1 MVTNKTSNHGPV
13 PNWRSS
19 SPTDKT
25 AHADA
30 DQKLAD
36 EAKGPGERLAA
47 SPRIDRLGWGA
58 PRLHLIEPLANRVGA
73 SAKCLGL
80 LGADF
85 ATSRAGALPFG

>member
-1 MVTNKTSNHGPV
+1 MPIKQ
-13 PNWRSS
+13 
-19 SPTDKT
+19 PTDKT

-36 EAKGPGERLAA
+36 EAKGPGERLATSA
-47 SPRIDRLGWGA
+47 RIDRLGWGA
-58 PRLHLIEPLANRVGA
+58 PRLYLIEPLANRVGA

-85 ATSRAGALPFG
+85 ATSRAGPFPSDDMAFTGPIAGSRPP